1 MSENIIAPNAVR
13 AEGGKPGE
21 LVREFESPPPT
32 APPGPPIP
40 SAPPERPTAGG
51 APDRH
56 RPGLALAVIL
66 VCQLMVVLDATVV
79 SIALPG
85 IQRTLHFS
93 TANLSWVQNSYLLA
107 FGGLLLLGGRAGDIL
122 GRRRLLTAGIAL
134 FTLASLLGGLA
145 ESPWELLTARAAQGV
160 GAAVAAP
167 STLALIVST
176 YREAGARAR
185 AIGLFSSMSAGGAAV
200 GMILGGVLTSY
211 FSWRSVMFINVP
223 FGLAVVLLAPRLIRE
238 PERHRS
244 RLDVTGAVTATLGTG
259 TLVYAFIRAATSGW
273 GAPVTLGCF
282 AAAVLLVALFLLVES
297 RSPQPLLPLHIVAQ
311 RVRGGGYLAMLL
323 VVASML
329 GMFFFVTQYLQ
340 LVLGYSPLRTGFA
353 FLPLAVLIF
362 AGARI
367 APRLVPRFGTRYFL
381 FGGPLFLLAG
391 MLLLTRVGPA
401 TPYAPGLLLPMLLFG
416 LGAGFTMVPLSL
428 TILAG
433 VRPDESGAASGTLQ
447 TMQQVGGALGTA
459 VLLTVFSSATRH
471 PAPGQ
476 SAHAVFAHGV
486 SAAMGVGAVLVATA
500 LVVIVTL
507 VRPPAIRRRGARE
520 L

>member
-1 MSENIIAPNAVR
+1 MI
-13 AEGGKPGE
+13 
-21 LVREFESPPPT
+21 
-32 APPGPPIP
+32 
-40 SAPPERPTAGG
+40 
-51 APDRH
+51 
-56 RPGLALAVIL
+56 LA
-66 VCQLMVVLDATVV
+66 CQLMVVVDATVV

-93 TANLSWVQNSYLLA
+93 TANLSWVQNIYLLA
-107 FGGLLLLGGRAGDIL
+107 FGGLLLLGGRMGDIL

-145 ESPWELLTARAAQGV
+145 ATPWELLTARAVQGV

-167 STLALIVST
+167 STLSLIVST
-176 YREAGARAR
+176 YQEAGARAR

-238 PERHRS
+238 PERHRN
-244 RLDVTGAVTATLGTG
+244 RLDIAGAVLATLGTG

-273 GAPVTLGCF
+273 GAPVTIGCF
-282 AAAVLLVALFLLVES
+282 VAAALLVALFLLVET
-297 RSPQPLLPLHIVAQ
+297 RSPQPLLPLHLVSQ

-323 VVASML
+323 TAASMF

-381 FGGPLFLLAG
+381 IGGPLCILAG
-391 MLLLTRVGPA
+391 LLLLTRIGAA
-401 TPYAPGLLLPMLLFG
+401 TPYAPGVLAPMVLFG
-416 LGAGFTMVPLSL
+416 IGAGFTMVPLSL

-433 VRPDESGAASGTLQ
+433 VRPAESGAASGTLQ

-459 VLLTVFSSATRH
+459 ILLTVFSSATRH
-471 PAPGQ
+471 PAPGET
-476 SAHAVFAHGV
+476 AHALFAHGV
-486 SAAMGVGAVLVATA
+486 SSAMGVGSVLIATA
-500 LVVIVTL
+500 LTL
-507 VRPPAIRRRGARE
+507 ILTLIRPPRGAAVRR
-520 L
+520 

>member
-1 MSENIIAPNAVR
+1 MSENIITPSSVR
-13 AEGGKPGE
+13 SEDGGAGE
-21 LVREFESPPPT
+21 FRRGFEYSPPTSPPPSSR
-32 APPGPPIP
+32 A
-40 SAPPERPTAGG
+40 
-51 APDRH
+51 H

-66 VCQLMVVLDATVV
+66 ACQLMVILDATVV

-122 GRRRLLTAGIAL
+122 GRRRLLTAGIAV

-145 ESPWELLTARAAQGV
+145 ATPAELLAARAVQGI
-160 GAAVAAP
+160 GAATAAP

-176 YREAGARAR
+176 YRELDQRAR

-244 RLDVTGAVTATLGTG
+244 RLDVTGALTATLGTG
-259 TLVYAFIRAATSGW
+259 TLVYAFIRAATAGW
-273 GAPVTLGCF
+273 GSPLTLGCF
-282 AAAVLLVALFLLVES
+282 AAAVVLLALFLAVES
-297 RSPQPLLPLHIVAQ
+297 RSPQPLLPLHIIAQ

-323 VVASML
+323 TAAAMF
-329 GMFFFVTQYLQ
+329 GMFFFITQYLQ

-367 APRLVPRFGTRYFL
+367 APRLVPRFGARYFL
-381 FGGPLFLLAG
+381 IGGPLCLLTG
-391 MLLLTRVGPA
+391 LLLLTRIDAGTA
-401 TPYAPGLLLPMLLFG
+401 YAPGVLVPMLLFG

-433 VRPDESGAASGTLQ
+433 VRPEESGAASGTLQ

-471 PAPGQ
+471 PSAGE
-476 SAHAVFAHGV
+476 SAHALFAHGV
-486 SAAMGVGAVLVATA
+486 STAMGVGAVFSATA
-500 LVVIVTL
+500 LVLIVAV
-507 VRPPAIRRRGARE
+507 VRPPGRRTHRAAAPVPDQIVLPE
-520 L
+520 

>member
-1 MSENIIAPNAVR
+1 MSENIITPNGTQS
-13 AEGGKPGE
+13 EGGGRGE

-32 APPGPPIP
+32 APPGSAIP
-40 SAPPERPTAGG
+40 STPPLSGRAPA
-51 APDRH
+51 RH
-56 RPGLALAVIL
+56 HPQLALAVIL
-66 VCQLMVVLDATVV
+66 ACQLMVILDATVV

-93 TANLSWVQNSYLLA
+93 TANLSWVQNGYLLA

-145 ESPWELLTARAAQGV
+145 ADPWELLTARVVQGV

-176 YREAGARAR
+176 YQEPAARAR

-282 AAAVLLVALFLLVES
+282 VAAVLLFALFLLVES
-297 RSPQPLLPLHIVAQ
+297 RSPQPLLPLHIIAQ

-323 VVASML
+323 TAAAMF

-367 APRLVPRFGTRYFL
+367 APRLVPRFGARYFL
-381 FGGPLFLLAG
+381 IGGPLCLLAG
-391 MLLLTRVGPA
+391 MLLLTRIGAA
-401 TPYAPGLLLPMLLFG
+401 TPYAPGVLVPMLLFG

-459 VLLTVFSSATRH
+459 VLLTVFTSATRH
-471 PAPGQ
+471 PASGESP
-476 SAHAVFAHGV
+476 HALFAHGV
-486 SAAMGVGAVLVATA
+486 SAAMGVGAVLIATA
-500 LVVIVTL
+500 LTLIVTM
-507 VRPPAIRRRGARE
+507 VRPPRGPARRP
-520 L
+520 

>member
-1 MSENIIAPNAVR
+1 MSENIITPSGIR
-13 AEGGKPGE
+13 SEEAEPGE
-21 LVREFESPPPT
+21 LVREFESTRSRPPRGTPAPPPSR
-32 APPGPPIP
+32 IP
-40 SAPPERPTAGG
+40 DQR
-51 APDRH
+51 RH

-66 VCQLMVVLDATVV
+66 ACQLMVVVDATVV

-107 FGGLLLLGGRAGDIL
+107 FGGLLLLGGRMGDIL
-122 GRRRLLTAGIAL
+122 GRRRLLTGGIAL

-145 ESPWELLTARAAQGV
+145 AAPWELLTARAVQGV

-167 STLALIVST
+167 STLSLIVST
-176 YREAGARAR
+176 YQEATARAR

-223 FGLAVVLLAPRLIRE
+223 FGVAVVLLAPRLIRE

-273 GAPVTLGCF
+273 GAPVTIGCF
-282 AAAVLLVALFLLVES
+282 VAAVLLFALFLLVET
-297 RSPQPLLPLHIVAQ
+297 RSPQPLLPLHLVAQ

-323 VVASML
+323 TAASMF

-353 FLPLAVLIF
+353 FLPFAVLIF

-381 FGGPLFLLAG
+381 IGGPLCILAG
-391 MLLLTRVGPA
+391 LLLLTRIGAA
-401 TPYAPGLLLPMLLFG
+401 TPYAPGVLVPMVLFG
-416 LGAGFTMVPLSL
+416 MGAGFTMVPLSL

-433 VRPDESGAASGTLQ
+433 VRPAESGAASGTLQ

-471 PAPGQ
+471 PAPGE
-476 SAHAVFAHGV
+476 SAHALFAHGV
-486 SAAMGVGAVLVATA
+486 SSAMGVGSVLIATA
-500 LVVIVTL
+500 LTVIVAL
-507 VRPPAIRRRGARE
+507 VRPPRGPARAR
-520 L
+520 

>member
-1 MSENIIAPNAVR
+1 MSENIITPSGTR
-13 AEGGKPGE
+13 SEDGE
-21 LVREFESPPPT
+21 TDQLARGFESPRS
-32 APPGPPIP
+32 APPRGAPISPPPPIP
-40 SAPPERPTAGG
+40 AP
-51 APDRH
+51 H

-66 VCQLMVVLDATVV
+66 TCQLMVIVDATVV

-107 FGGLLLLGGRAGDIL
+107 FGGLLLLGGRMGDIL
-122 GRRRLLTAGIAL
+122 GRRRLLTGGIAL

-145 ESPWELLTARAAQGV
+145 AAPWELLTARAVQGV

-167 STLALIVST
+167 STLSLIVST
-176 YREAGARAR
+176 YQEATARAR

-223 FGLAVVLLAPRLIRE
+223 FGVAVVLLAPRLIRE

-273 GAPVTLGCF
+273 GAPVTIGCF
-282 AAAVLLVALFLLVES
+282 VAAVLLFALFLLVET
-297 RSPQPLLPLHIVAQ
+297 RSPQPLLPLHLVAQ

-323 VVASML
+323 TAATMF

-381 FGGPLFLLAG
+381 TGGPLCLLAG
-391 MLLLTRVGPA
+391 LLLLTRIGAA
-401 TPYAPGLLLPMLLFG
+401 TPYAPGVLVPMVLFG
-416 LGAGFTMVPLSL
+416 MGAGFTMVPLSL

-433 VRPDESGAASGTLQ
+433 VRPAESGAASGTLQ

-471 PAPGQ
+471 PAPGE
-476 SAHAVFAHGV
+476 SAHALFAHGV
-486 SAAMGVGAVLVATA
+486 SSAMGVGSVLIATA
-500 LVVIVTL
+500 LTVIVAL
-507 VRPPAIRRRGARE
+507 VRPPRGPARDR
-520 L
+520 